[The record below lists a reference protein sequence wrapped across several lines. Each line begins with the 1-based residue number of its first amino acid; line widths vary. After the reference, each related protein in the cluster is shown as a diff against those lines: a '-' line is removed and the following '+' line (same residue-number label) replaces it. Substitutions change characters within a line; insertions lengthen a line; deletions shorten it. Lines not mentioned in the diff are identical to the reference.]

1 MSEIKVPVG
10 RSGFADIRTNGYYYI
25 DKSGLIKDL
34 LRTDGTQV
42 TLFTRPRRFGKT
54 LNMHMLAEFF
64 DLQKDSRA
72 LFEGLSIS
80 EEKELCREWMNQYPV
95 LFLSFR
101 TVDGLSFEKAY
112 AMLAAV
118 MADLYNDHY
127 DLMESVRINPADK
140 EAFYRIVSKRTAQEE
155 VKNGLS
161 RLIRLMSAHYE
172 KPVILLI
179 DEYDV
184 PLAKASEKGYYPEML
199 EVMKGIMQTVKDNTS
214 LKLAVVTGCLRIAKE
229 SIFTGT
235 NNFVSDTINDTRLN
249 EYFGFTQAEVDR
261 LLEDAGLS
269 EHGEK
274 LRDWYDGYH
283 FGDYDV
289 YCPWDVMNHVK
300 DLLLNPSMEPKNYWE
315 NTSDNS
321 IIRMFLERTDFDIHD
336 KFETL
341 LSGGYIK
348 ETVTDQLTYD
358 MLTSSEENLWS
369 LLYLTGYLTRMRK
382 EELPGGSLQPGQIAL
397 KIPNA
402 EIRSIFQKSVKA
414 WFTETSRRSN
424 RDELFAALWSGDTE
438 KLTAILSDLLFDTI
452 SYHDYR
458 ESFYHAF
465 LTGLVSGAGYQVE
478 SNYENGFGRADLV
491 IRDRRNRRAAVIEAK
506 WTDSEKKLEQECGN
520 ALRQIAERQ
529 YAKKTER
536 SGYREVWSYG
546 IAFYK
551 KQCLVR
557 K

>member
-1 MSEIKVPVG
+1 MGEIKVPVG

-25 DKSGLIKDL
+25 DKSGLIKEL

-118 MADLYNDHY
+118 IAQACQDQLY
-127 DLMESVRINPADK
+127 LLESGRVNPYEREVFHRLA
-140 EAFYRIVSKRTAQEE
+140 SKTATQEE
-155 VKNGLS
+155 LENGL
-161 RLIRLMSAHYE
+161 RLLSWLMAAHYE

-506 WTDSEKKLEQECGN
+506 WNDSEKKLEQECGN

>member
-1 MSEIKVPVG
+1 M
-10 RSGFADIRTNGYYYI
+10 
-25 DKSGLIKDL
+25 
-34 LRTDGTQV
+34 
-42 TLFTRPRRFGKT
+42 
-54 LNMHMLAEFF
+54 
-64 DLQKDSRA
+64 
-72 LFEGLSIS
+72 
-80 EEKELCREWMNQYPV
+80 
-95 LFLSFR
+95 
-101 TVDGLSFEKAY
+101 
-112 AMLAAV
+112 
-118 MADLYNDHY
+118 
-127 DLMESVRINPADK
+127 
-140 EAFYRIVSKRTAQEE
+140 
-155 VKNGLS
+155 
-161 RLIRLMSAHYE
+161 
-172 KPVILLI
+172 
-179 DEYDV
+179 
-184 PLAKASEKGYYPEML
+184 
-199 EVMKGIMQTVKDNTS
+199 
-214 LKLAVVTGCLRIAKE
+214 
-229 SIFTGT
+229 
-235 NNFVSDTINDTRLN
+235 SDTINDTRLN

-465 LTGLVSGAGYQVE
+465 
-478 SNYENGFGRADLV
+478 
-491 IRDRRNRRAAVIEAK
+491 
-506 WTDSEKKLEQECGN
+506 
-520 ALRQIAERQ
+520 
-529 YAKKTER
+529 
-536 SGYREVWSYG
+536 
-546 IAFYK
+546 
-551 KQCLVR
+551 
-557 K
+557 

>member
-95 LFLSFR
+95 LFLSLR

-118 MADLYNDHY
+118 IAQACQDQLY
-127 DLMESVRINPADK
+127 LLESGRVNPYEREVFHRLA
-140 EAFYRIVSKRTAQEE
+140 SKTATQEE
-155 VKNGLS
+155 LENGL
-161 RLIRLMSAHYE
+161 RLLSWLMAAHYE

-235 NNFVSDTINDTRLN
+235 NNFVSDTIHDTRLN

-283 FGDYDV
+283 FGEYDV

-424 RDELFAALWSGDTE
+424 RDGLFAALWSGDTE
-438 KLTAILSDLLFDTI
+438 KLTAILSELLFDTI

-458 ESFYHAF
+458 ENFYHAF
-465 LTGLVSGAGYQVE
+465 LIGLVSGAGYQVE
-478 SNYENGFGRADLV
+478 SNYENGLGRADLV

-520 ALRQIAERQ
+520 ALRQITERQ

>member
-1 MSEIKVPVG
+1 MGEIKVPVG

-25 DKSGLIKDL
+25 DKSGLIKEL

-118 MADLYNDHY
+118 IAQACQDQLY
-127 DLMESVRINPADK
+127 LLESGRVNPYEREVFHRLA
-140 EAFYRIVSKRTAQEE
+140 SKTATQEE
-155 VKNGLS
+155 LENGL
-161 RLIRLMSAHYE
+161 RLLSWLMAAHYE

-382 EELPGGSLQPGQIAL
+382 EELPGGSLQLGQIAL

-506 WTDSEKKLEQECGN
+506 WNDSEKKLEQECGN

>member
-1 MSEIKVPVG
+1 MGEIKVPVG

-25 DKSGLIKDL
+25 DKSGLIKEL

-118 MADLYNDHY
+118 IAQACQDQLY
-127 DLMESVRINPADK
+127 LLESGRVNPYEREVFHRLA
-140 EAFYRIVSKRTAQEE
+140 SKTATQEE
-155 VKNGLS
+155 LENGL
-161 RLIRLMSAHYE
+161 RLLSWLMAAHYE

-458 ESFYHAF
+458 ESFYTKHR
-465 LTGLVSGAGYQVE
+465 L
-478 SNYENGFGRADLV
+478 DLQF
-491 IRDRRNRRAAVIEAK
+491 I
-506 WTDSEKKLEQECGN
+506 L
-520 ALRQIAERQ
+520 
-529 YAKKTER
+529 
-536 SGYREVWSYG
+536 
-546 IAFYK
+546 
-551 KQCLVR
+551 
-557 K
+557 

>member
-1 MSEIKVPVG
+1 MGEIKVPVG

-25 DKSGLIKDL
+25 DKSGLIKEL

-118 MADLYNDHY
+118 IAQACQDQLY
-127 DLMESVRINPADK
+127 LLESGRVNPYEREVFHRLA
-140 EAFYRIVSKRTAQEE
+140 SKTATQEE
-155 VKNGLS
+155 LENGL
-161 RLIRLMSAHYE
+161 RLLSWLMAAHYE

-506 WTDSEKKLEQECGN
+506 WTDFEKKLEQECGN

>member
-1 MSEIKVPVG
+1 MGEIKVPVG

-25 DKSGLIKDL
+25 DKSGLIKEL

-118 MADLYNDHY
+118 IAQACQDQLY
-127 DLMESVRINPADK
+127 LLESGRVNPYEREVFHRLA
-140 EAFYRIVSKRTAQEE
+140 SKTATQEE
-155 VKNGLS
+155 LENGL
-161 RLIRLMSAHYE
+161 RLLSWLMAAHYE

-506 WTDSEKKLEQECGN
+506 WNDSEKKLEQECGN

-536 SGYREVWSYG
+536 FGYREVWSYG

>member
-1 MSEIKVPVG
+1 MSKIKVPVG

-25 DKSGLIKDL
+25 DKSGLIKEL

-72 LFEGLSIS
+72 LFEGLTIS

-140 EAFYRIVSKRTAQEE
+140 EAFYRIVSKRAAQEE

-199 EVMKGIMQTVKDNTS
+199 DVMKGIMQTVKDNTS

-283 FGDYDV
+283 FGEYDV

-358 MLTSSEENLWS
+358 MLTSFEENLWS

-536 SGYREVWSYG
+536 FGYREVWSYG

>member
-1 MSEIKVPVG
+1 MGEIKVPVG

-25 DKSGLIKDL
+25 DKSGLIKEL

-118 MADLYNDHY
+118 IAQACQDQLY
-127 DLMESVRINPADK
+127 LLESGRVNPYEREVFHRLA
-140 EAFYRIVSKRTAQEE
+140 SKTATQEE
-155 VKNGLS
+155 LENGL
-161 RLIRLMSAHYE
+161 RLLSWLMAAHYE

>member
-1 MSEIKVPVG
+1 MGEIKVPVG

-25 DKSGLIKDL
+25 DKSGLIKEL

-118 MADLYNDHY
+118 IAQACQDQLY
-127 DLMESVRINPADK
+127 LLESGRVNPYEREVFHRLA
-140 EAFYRIVSKRTAQEE
+140 SKTATQEE
-155 VKNGLS
+155 LENGLRLLS
-161 RLIRLMSAHYE
+161 RLMFAHYE

-261 LLEDAGLS
+261 LLEDAGFS

-283 FGDYDV
+283 FGEYDV

>member
-1 MSEIKVPVG
+1 MGEIKVPVG

-25 DKSGLIKDL
+25 DQSGLIKEL

-118 MADLYNDHY
+118 IAQACQDQLY
-127 DLMESVRINPADK
+127 LLESGRVNPYEREVFHRLA
-140 EAFYRIVSKRTAQEE
+140 SKTATQEE
-155 VKNGLS
+155 LENGL
-161 RLIRLMSAHYE
+161 RLLSWLMAAHYE

>member
-1 MSEIKVPVG
+1 MGEIKVPVG

-25 DKSGLIKDL
+25 DKSGLIKEL

-118 MADLYNDHY
+118 IAQACQDQLY
-127 DLMESVRINPADK
+127 LLESGRVNPYEK
-140 EAFYRIVSKRTAQEE
+140 EVFHRLASKTATQEE
-155 VKNGLS
+155 LENGL
-161 RLIRLMSAHYE
+161 RLLSWLMAAHYE

-283 FGDYDV
+283 FGEYDV